1 MELRWHNNVVL
12 QQTEHDDM
20 ASDNRSDQR
29 AAPSREPRKVIH
41 SIPASPQGGPPNFSG
56 GLELPRSSHC

>member
-20 ASDNRSDQR
+20 ASDNRPER
-29 AAPSREPRKVIH
+29 AAPSRDPRKGIH
-41 SIPASPQGGPPNFSG
+41 SIPAAPQSGPPNFSG

>member
-1 MELRWHNNVVL
+1 MELRWHDNVVL

-20 ASDNRSDQR
+20 ASDNRPQR
-29 AAPSREPRKVIH
+29 AEPSRDPRKGVH
-41 SIPASPQGGPPNFSG
+41 SIPGAPQGGPPNFSG